1 MLFTRILLLFLI
13 VFFIPIPPGFGQTG
27 KPLIIRDTDIAEGID
42 DREESK
48 PKERDPVE
56 AKKNID
62 IGDFYHKRKN
72 YVGAIQRYLTAIEY
86 QPDSAKAHKS
96 LVKAYQSI
104 VKAYE
109 SIDLTKESLD
119 RAEGNYGEIHVAR
132 KAFIDFLRINPD
144 SEKYEEF
151 QEIIEKLE
159 EVLSRFDNLR

>member
-1 MLFTRILLLFLI
+1 MLSTQKLLLFCI
-13 VFFIPIPPGFGQTG
+13 VFLMPIPPGFGQAG
-27 KPLIIRDTDIAEGID
+27 RPVIIRDTDIAEGIE
-42 DREESK
+42 DREEAK

-62 IGDFYHKRKN
+62 IGDFYNKRKN

-86 QPDSAKAHKS
+86 QPDSSKAYKS

-109 SIDLTKESLD
+109 SIDLTKESLE
-119 RAEGNYGEIHVAR
+119 RAERECGEIHVAR

-144 SEKYEEF
+144 SDRYEEF
-151 QEIIEKLE
+151 QGIIVKLE
-159 EVLSRFDNLR
+159 EVSSRFDNLR